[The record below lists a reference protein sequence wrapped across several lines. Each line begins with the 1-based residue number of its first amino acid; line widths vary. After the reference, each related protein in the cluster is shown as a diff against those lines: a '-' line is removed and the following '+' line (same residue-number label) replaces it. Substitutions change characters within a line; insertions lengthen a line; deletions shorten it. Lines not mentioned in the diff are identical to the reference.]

1 MKRQRKGMP
10 ALDLIEEAVHLLRTA
25 PLSYLA
31 AYYVGALPF
40 MLALLYYWVDMSRGA
55 FSQDH
60 AARGALMLAGLFVWM
75 KAWQTVF
82 ASLVRSRLLNQQ
94 PPRWT
99 MGRLVRMVQTQ
110 MILQTTGLILLP
122 AAIVTTVPY
131 IWVHTWYQNVTI
143 LGDGEDDDLWK
154 VTTRAA
160 GLARLWTTQNSLLI
174 WLLSPALVMMAAALF
189 LVILPVVEATTPGW
203 TSSLVTVYAVLF
215 TVLMIPLSPLGLAI
229 ALNVGILIQVVPM
242 LLESLFGVEN
252 VLTLGGQIA
261 NPTYYAICCAATYL
275 ILDPVQKTAYALRCF
290 YGESLDTG
298 EDLRVALLP
307 FAKSAA
313 RTGVLIVAIAFA
325 SLCAAPAVAEDSDSH
340 VSPTELN
347 EAIDRVLEQR
357 DFAWRLDRY
366 RGPQDETEKSY
377 LTLFVEAVQQVLVNV
392 FVTIQDWWE
401 TFTDWL
407 RSFAPDS
414 HKKTPGSWANWGAV
428 PRYTMYVLLI
438 VLAAVL
444 LVFLARA
451 WLKRGKPPVQVEA
464 TPVTLKPDVADESVG
479 ADALPEDGWITLAR
493 ELMERGEW
501 RLAMR
506 ALFLACLALLARH
519 ELIRVAKYKSNHE
532 YVRELSRRAHSEP
545 EILAAFSQSVAAFE
559 RVWYG
564 THEAGPDLVKAFD
577 EYQQRMRTLA
587 ERP

>member
-60 AARGALMLAGLFVWM
+60 AARGALMLAALFVWM
-75 KAWQTVF
+75 KACHTVF
-82 ASLVRSRLLNQQ
+82 ASLVRARLLNQP
-94 PPRWT
+94 PPRWSP
-99 MGRLVRMVQTQ
+99 GRILRMIQTQ

-160 GLARLWTTQNSLLI
+160 GLARLWTTQNSVLI

-203 TSSLVTVYAVLF
+203 TSSLVAVYAILF
-215 TVLMIPLSPLGLAI
+215 SLLMIPLSPLGLAI
-229 ALNVGILIQVVPM
+229 ALNVGILIQIVPM
-242 LLESLFGVEN
+242 LLESLFGIEN
-252 VLTLGGQIA
+252 VLTLGGEIA

-307 FAKSAA
+307 YAKTAA
-313 RTGVLIVAIAFA
+313 RGGLMLLAVAAACLLATPA
-325 SLCAAPAVAEDSDSH
+325 SAEDSDTH

-366 RGPQDETEKSY
+366 RGPQDETEKGY
-377 LTLFVEAVQQVLVNV
+377 LTLFVEAVQQVLINV
-392 FVTIQDWWE
+392 IATVQDWWE
-401 TFTDWL
+401 RFTDWL

-414 HKKTPGSWANWGAV
+414 HKRNSGSWANWGAV
-428 PRYTMYVLLI
+428 PRYTMYILLLG
-438 VLAAVL
+438 LAAVL
-444 LVFLARA
+444 LVFLVRT
-451 WLKRGKPPVQVEA
+451 WLRRGKPPIQVEA
-464 TPVTLKPDVADESVG
+464 TPVVLKPDVADESVG
-479 ADALPEDGWITLAR
+479 ADALPEDGWIALAR

-532 YVRELSRRAHSEP
+532 YERELARRAHSEP
-545 EILAAFSQSVAAFE
+545 EILAAFSQSVTAFE

-564 THEAGPDLVKAFD
+564 THEAGPDLVKTFD
-577 EYQQRMRTLA
+577 EYQRRMRALA
-587 ERP
+587 ERS

>member
-10 ALDLIEEAVHLLRTA
+10 ALDLIEEAVHLLRTT

-55 FSQDH
+55 FSEDH

-131 IWVHTWYQNVTI
+131 IWVHAWYQNVTI

-203 TSSLVTVYAVLF
+203 TSSLVTVYAILF
-215 TVLMIPLSPLGLAI
+215 TLLMIPLSPLGLAI
-229 ALNVGILIQVVPM
+229 ALNVGIMIQVVPM
-242 LLESLFGVEN
+242 LLESLFGIEN
-252 VLTLGGQIA
+252 VLTLGGEIT

-307 FAKSAA
+307 FAKTAA
-313 RTGVLIVAIAFA
+313 RTGVIIVAIALA
-325 SLCAAPAVAEDSDSH
+325 SISARPAVAEDSDTH

-366 RGPQDETEKSY
+366 RGPQDDTEKSY
-377 LTLFVEAVQQVLVNV
+377 LTLFVEAVQQVLVNI
-392 FVTIQDWWE
+392 FVTIRDWWE

-414 HKKTPGSWANWGAV
+414 HKKTPGGWANWGAV
-428 PRYTMYVLLI
+428 PRYTMYVLLV

-444 LVFLARA
+444 LVFLART
-451 WLKRGKPPVQVEA
+451 WIKRGKPPVQVEA
-464 TPVTLKPDVADESVG
+464 TPVALKPDVADESVG

-519 ELIRVAKYKSNHE
+519 ELIRVAKYKSNYE
-532 YVRELSRRAHSEP
+532 YVREVSRRAHSEP
-545 EILAAFSQSVAAFE
+545 EILAAFSQSVAVFE

-564 THEAGPDLVKAFD
+564 THEASPDLVKAFD
-577 EYQQRMRTLA
+577 EYQQRMRALA

>member
-94 PPRWT
+94 PPRWS

-203 TSSLVTVYAVLF
+203 TSSLVTVYAALF
-215 TVLMIPLSPLGLAI
+215 TLLMIPLSPLGLAI

-242 LLESLFGVEN
+242 LLESLLGIEN
-252 VLTLGGQIA
+252 VLTLGGEVT

-275 ILDPVQKTAYALRCF
+275 ILDPVQKTAYTLRCF

-307 FAKSAA
+307 YAKSAA
-313 RTGVLIVAIAFA
+313 RTRVMIVAIALA
-325 SLCAAPAVAEDSDSH
+325 SLCGPSAAAEDSDTH

-392 FVTIQDWWE
+392 FVTIRDWWE

-444 LVFLARA
+444 LVFLART

-545 EILAAFSQSVAAFE
+545 EILAAFSQSVATFE